1 MVFRLTGDDTRIYLT
16 KDSRRP
22 FPVGRRDLGEHVA
35 HEVHHAPLVPRLGQH
50 PVDGGDESGAPVADH
65 QPDSFQAA
73 FDHAPEELLPAG
85 PVLLHALR
93 DADDLAVPLRVDSD
107 GDQYADV
114 LDRAAPGALV
124 PHAVH
129 EHVRVFV
136 LQRPRAPRVDVPVH
150 LLELVAQRLG
160 RHAVAPQQLADVVHL
175 PGGDARQVHV
185 DEGLLDAFLAPA
197 VTFDDRGLEQG
208 ALEFGHLEFESAG
221 LGGEPASVVAG
232 PVRLP
237 LPGTLVSG
245 GVGDLVGLG
254 VEHRVQQ
261 FGDLL
266 GDQAVEPG
274 LEQVLV
280 DLYDVLGHGS
290 VSCLPIAVFCFGE

>member
-1 MVFRLTGDDTRIYLT
+1 M
-16 KDSRRP
+16 
-22 FPVGRRDLGEHVA
+22 
-35 HEVHHAPLVPRLGQH
+35 
-50 PVDGGDESGAPVADH
+50 
-65 QPDSFQAA
+65 
-73 FDHAPEELLPAG
+73 
-85 PVLLHALR
+85 
-93 DADDLAVPLRVDSD
+93 
-107 GDQYADV
+107 
-114 LDRAAPGALV
+114 

-129 EHVRVFV
+129 EHVRVLA
-136 LQRPRAPRVDVPVH
+136 LQRPRAPRVDLVAH

-160 RHAVAPQQLADVVHL
+160 RHPLAPQQLADVVHL

-197 VTFDDRGLEQG
+197 VTFNHGGLEDR
-208 ALEFGHLEFESAG
+208 ALQFRHLELEPAG

-232 PVRLP
+232 AVRPP

>member
-1 MVFRLTGDDTRIYLT
+1 M
-16 KDSRRP
+16 
-22 FPVGRRDLGEHVA
+22 
-35 HEVHHAPLVPRLGQH
+35 
-50 PVDGGDESGAPVADH
+50 
-65 QPDSFQAA
+65 
-73 FDHAPEELLPAG
+73 
-85 PVLLHALR
+85 
-93 DADDLAVPLRVDSD
+93 
-107 GDQYADV
+107 
-114 LDRAAPGALV
+114 

-160 RHAVAPQQLADVVHL
+160 RHPLAPQQLADVVHL

-197 VTFDDRGLEQG
+197 VTFDHGGLEDR
-208 ALEFGHLEFESAG
+208 ALQFRHLELEPAG
-221 LGGEPASVVAG
+221 LGGEFAFVVAG
-232 PVRLP
+232 AVRPP